1 MMSFV
6 TFLSSATSFLAT
18 GMPDTSS
25 AWAMIVVAGVV
36 LLIVLVLGGRV
47 TLGAC
52 GVRFIPND
60 RFGIVEKLWSGK
72 GSIGKGR
79 ILAINGEAG
88 YEAHLL
94 RGGIHF
100 RKWS

>member
-6 TFLSSATSFLAT
+6 TMFNQLAV
-18 GMPDTSS
+18 GMPDTGS
-25 AWAMIVVAGVV
+25 AWAMIVIATVIV
-36 LLIVLVLGGRV
+36 LIILVLGGRV

-52 GVRFIPND
+52 GVRYIPND
-60 RFGIVEKLWSGK
+60 RVGIVEKLWSAR
-72 GSIGKGR
+72 GSLGEGR
-79 ILAINGEAG
+79 ILATQGEAG
-88 YEAHLL
+88 YEARLL